1 MTAKEYLQQYRQIDG
16 EITSINEDILRLRE
30 LATQTTS
37 GNMTSIPQGPAD
49 KTEASYAII
58 IQRIIDMEQRRNR
71 KITELLLL
79 KHQIESVINAVQD
92 IRYRTLLR
100 DKYINGLTLEQIAVN
115 MNYCWRYIATMHGR
129 ALQAVKIA
137 KVIK

>member
-37 GNMTSIPQGPAD
+37 GNMTGMPSGTSD
-49 KTEASYAII
+49 KTEASYAAIVEK
-58 IQRIIDMEQRRNR
+58 IIDMEKERNKMIADLLCLKL
-71 KITELLLL
+71 KIERA
-79 KHQIESVINAVQD
+79 ISSVDKAL
-92 IRYRTLLR
+92 YRTILR

-115 MNYCWRYIATMHGR
+115 MNYCWRHIATMHGR

>member
-1 MTAKEYLQQYRQIDG
+1 MTVKEYLQQYRQIDG

-37 GNMTSIPQGPAD
+37 GNMTGMPSGTSD
-49 KTEASYAII
+49 KTEASYAEIVQKII
-58 IQRIIDMEQRRNR
+58 VMEQRRNR
-71 KITELLLL
+71 RIMELLSL
-79 KHQIESVINAVQD
+79 KHQIECAINAVQD

-115 MNYCWRYIATMHGR
+115 IDKSWRQTIRIHGR
-129 ALQAVKIA
+129 ALQNVKI
-137 KVIK
+137 I